1 MKEARQFEAALLRGG
16 PSGGASPDDRQDGQ
30 WPKQDSDPMQSPIS
44 CAGAHDAIVIPNQAT
59 AKFESGHQ
67 GPKQASTQSQR
78 GRQLRRP
85 RDLYQDRIF
94 DCRPGPPRLTHSLT
108 LLSMTSTSALAGMLQ
123 WLVGLGGKAI
133 RQSGPFISARTAARH

>member
-67 GPKQASTQSQR
+67 GPKQASTQVKEAANS
-78 GRQLRRP
+78 GGLETFI
-85 RDLYQDRIF
+85 RIGF
-94 DCRPGPPRLTHSLT
+94 LIVVPDHP
-108 LLSMTSTSALAGMLQ
+108 A
-123 WLVGLGGKAI
+123 
-133 RQSGPFISARTAARH
+133 